1 MRYHEQGGKVGRTS
15 DFSPFFPRQSP
26 KLTDVPSA
34 FGTCINILPTRHKM
48 STTAAKTSARKTAT
62 KKETVASTPAAVA
75 ATPVAAPVAAA
86 VAAPAPVAVA
96 EAAPAAVAAPE
107 VDVVAEFNSLVTKVS
122 GLREVFASVLSDMK
136 KLEKRIPR
144 ELKKASKKRKGKAA
158 DGTDKPKR
166 DSIFKK
172 PVQISDELCTFLG
185 KPKGTLMSRSD
196 VTSAVCTYAKTKGL
210 MNKQVINA
218 DASLRKLLKITE
230 KDELMILNLQRFL
243 KQHYIKAA
251 VPTA

>member
-1 MRYHEQGGKVGRTS
+1 
-15 DFSPFFPRQSP
+15 
-26 KLTDVPSA
+26 
-34 FGTCINILPTRHKM
+34 M
-48 STTAAKTSARKTAT
+48 STAAKTSARKTT
-62 KKETVASTPAAVA
+62 KKETVAVATPA
-75 ATPVAAPVAAA
+75 
-86 VAAPAPVAVA
+86 AAPAPVAAPAPAPAPVA
-96 EAAPAAVAAPE
+96 EAPVAPVAVEE
-107 VDVVAEFNSLVTKVS
+107 VNIVAEFNSLVTKVS
-122 GLREVFASVLSDMK
+122 SLREVFASVLSDMK

-251 VPTA
+251 TA